1 MIDFLI
7 ISDDL
12 TGALDTGVKFSSRNI
27 PTLVTS
33 DVNIDI
39 NKINKKIKVLVI
51 NNETRH
57 LSGIEAYKKT
67 LNLLKGIDKDKYK
80 SLYKKI
86 DSGFRGNIGQELKA
100 IFDFFGDI
108 SIPIVAAY
116 PDMNRTVENGLLFID
131 NVKVE
136 NSIFSKDP
144 FEPVKESSIKN
155 ILQKD
160 LDKKIYNISLLNEKI
175 VINNNSLYIFD
186 GKTNDD
192 LEEIYKYLK
201 DNKLNKIVVGCA
213 GFANTLAKNHSVELE
228 NNSEELEYPL
238 AIISGSL
245 NPITIKQIEEFKQDK
260 GKVFNINEEQVNE
273 EKYWA
278 KIAGSDLYKEILD
291 AFTYEDKVVFENY
304 SMKNDDVNNDF
315 DKSTRFKVANAM
327 ARLTKYLIEDIGYRD
342 FVVVGGD
349 TLYAI
354 LNDLSINEI
363 YPIKELSP
371 GVVLSKIS
379 YKGNNIRLATKSG
392 GFGKKDLMKNL

>member
-67 LNLLKGIDKDKYK
+67 LNLLKLIDKDKYK

-116 PDMNRTVENGLLFID
+116 PEMNRTVENGLLFID

-160 LDKKIYNISLLNEKI
+160 LDKKIYNISSLKEKI
-175 VINNNSLYIFD
+175 VNRSNSLYIFD

-213 GFANTLAKNHSVELE
+213 GFANTLSKNHSVELE
-228 NNSEELEYPL
+228 NNSEELKYPL

-278 KIAGSDLYKEILD
+278 KIAGSALYKEILD
-291 AFTYEDKVVFENY
+291 AFTNEDKVVFENY

-354 LNDLSINEI
+354 LNDLRINEI
-363 YPIKELSP
+363 YPIKEISP
-371 GVVLSKIS
+371 GVVLNKIS
-379 YKGNNIRLATKSG
+379 YKGNKIRLATKSG
-392 GFGKKDLMKNL
+392 GFGKKDLMENL